1 MNSKAEGLTMYSPPV
16 AVLLGREHLY
26 CDLLIRYL
34 GQVAPELT
42 LVEAQF
48 VQQIE
53 PEKLPPETVIVFPD
67 IGYGED
73 EFLDVVEAV
82 SRMLPDTPIAVI
94 SNFRTKHLRQLLQ
107 LNVSG
112 YVSTNMPAGALVHT
126 LRLLLAGGDFMSAM
140 VINELAAETPER
152 GERQCRQR
160 DILASLTEKEREVLY
175 HLQQGKPNKLIGAEL
190 NLEETAIKAHLRNLM
205 RRFGVRNRLELVV
218 TTMGIRE
225 GRLLAPEGSGRADK
239 VS

>member
-1 MNSKAEGLTMYSPPV
+1 MYSPPV
-16 AVLLGREHLY
+16 ALLLGREHLY

-42 LVEAQF
+42 LIEAQF

-53 PEKLPPETVIVFPD
+53 PEKLPLETVVVFPD

-73 EFLDVVEAV
+73 EFLNVIEAV
-82 SRMLPDTPIAVI
+82 TRMLPDTPIAVI
-94 SNFRTKHLRQLLQ
+94 SNFRTKHLRRLLQ

-112 YVSTNMPAGALVHT
+112 YVSTNMPAGALVHM

-140 VINELAAETPER
+140 VINELTEETREN
-152 GERQCRQR
+152 GDRQCPQYY
-160 DILASLTEKEREVLY
+160 DTFASLTEKEREVLY

-190 NLEETAIKAHLRNLM
+190 NLEESAVKAHLRNLM
-205 RRFGVRNRLELVV
+205 RRFGVRNRVELVV

-225 GRLLAPEGSGRADK
+225 ASAAAPPDLVECTVPNVALPRDY
-239 VS
+239 

>member
-1 MNSKAEGLTMYSPPV
+1 MYSPPV

-42 LVEAQF
+42 LIEAQF

-160 DILASLTEKEREVLY
+160 DIFASLTEKEREVLY

-218 TTMGIRE
+218 TTMGVRE
-225 GRLLAPEGSGRADK
+225 GRPLAPEGSGRADK